1 MKYICVLTG
10 GLLFLALNAGAQT
23 NFGDSITLAAPVFAT
38 SSPSPAAPTFS
49 SSIPLGSPSF
59 AAASPS
65 FSFATPVPNPVP
77 PPPPPQG
84 VQGVFEKYSYDV
96 YVGYTFFR
104 FYEVPGVRSNMN
116 GANGS
121 AVYWYRDWVGVD
133 GEVFAV
139 YGSQPGQNSWL
150 AFFGGGPRFRYVG
163 PKGIDVWAHALIG
176 AMVIT
181 PQTPYGG
188 QGAIAGL
195 VGAGV
200 DLNGHHRHMALRLA
214 VDGIGSHF
222 FQTYQVSPKVSAGIV
237 YKF

>member
-1 MKYICVLTG
+1 MKYISVLAG
-10 GLLFLALNAGAQT
+10 GLWFLALTAGAQT
-23 NFGDSITLAAPVFAT
+23 NFGNSVTLAAPSFMTA
-38 SSPSPAAPTFS
+38 SPSP
-49 SSIPLGSPSF
+49 GV
-59 AAASPS
+59 AAASSPISFSSPAPLTATPS
-65 FSFATPVPNPVP
+65 FSFPTPIP
-77 PPPPPQG
+77 PPEPPPQG

-104 FYEVPGVRSNMN
+104 FYEVPGLRSNMN
-116 GANGS
+116 GVNGS
-121 AVYWYRDWVGVD
+121 AVYWYRDWVGAD

-150 AFFGGGPRFRYVG
+150 AFFGVGPRFRYVG

-176 AMVIT
+176 GMFIT
-181 PQTPYGG
+181 PETPYGG
-188 QGAIAGL
+188 QGAIAGV

-214 VDGIGSHF
+214 VDGVASHF